1 MTVVSPTDYHIDT
14 ADRVKLLVWE
24 GLVGGDT
31 GKPINLG
38 MFADKTVQI
47 FYTSGSGSTNVMQW
61 SNDPRAN
68 PNHASHASAVWET
81 MTDNLGNNISTTTND
96 GYQCMENGAW
106 VRPTVTGGSSP
117 IVNFALHMKR
127 TM

>member
-1 MTVVSPTDYHIDT
+1 MATIKVTDYHIDT
-14 ADRVKLLVWE
+14 ADVVKLLVWE
-24 GLVGGDT
+24 NVTASDT
-31 GKPINLG
+31 AYPINIG
-38 MFADKTVQI
+38 KFSDKTVQI
-47 FYTSGSGSTNVMQW
+47 FYTSGSGSTNLMQW

-68 PNHASHASAVWET
+68 PTHASHASAVWET

-96 GYQCMENGAW
+96 GYQCMENGWW